1 MKLVFA
7 THNQHKVEEVQK
19 MLPDFEIV
27 SLTDIGFHDE
37 IEETGKTFEENATI
51 KAETIYKA
59 TGLNVFSDDSGITI
73 EALSGAPGIYSARY
87 AGTGND
93 RDNIDKVLLNME
105 GETNRKA
112 AFVCVIC
119 LYING
124 EKKIF
129 EGIVNGEVLHQIEGE
144 NGFGYDPIFKPE
156 GYDLN
161 FAQMPLSEKNKIS
174 HRALAVRRLKK
185 YLLNFL

>member
-19 MLPDFEIV
+19 MLPDFEIL

-37 IEETGKTFEENATI
+37 IEETGKTFEENACI
-51 KAETIYKA
+51 KAETIRKA

-73 EALSGAPGIYSARY
+73 EALGGAPGIYSARY

-93 RDNIDKVLLNME
+93 KDNVDKVLSQMQ

-119 LYING
+119 LLINN

-129 EGIVNGEVLHQIEGE
+129 KGIVNGEVLHQIQGE

-156 GYDLN
+156 NQN
-161 FAQMPLSEKNKIS
+161 FSMAQISPEEKNKIS
-174 HRALAVRRLKK
+174 HRAIAIGELKN
-185 YLLNFL
+185 YLLNLF

>member
-27 SLTDIGFHDE
+27 SLTDIGFFDE
-37 IEETGKTFEENATI
+37 IAETGKTFEENAII

-59 TGLNVFSDDSGITI
+59 TGLNVFSDDSGLVV
-73 EALSGAPGIYSARY
+73 EALNGAPGIYSARY
-87 AGTGND
+87 AGTGKD
-93 RDNIDKVLLNME
+93 LDNINKVLNNLKE
-105 GETNRKA
+105 IPNRNA

-119 LYING
+119 LYFNG

-129 EGIVNGEVLHQIEGE
+129 EGRVEGEILKELEGE

-156 GYDLN
+156 N
-161 FAQMPLSEKNKIS
+161 QNFSFAQLSPDIKNKIS
-174 HRALAVRRLKK
+174 HRAVAIKKLKK
-185 YLLNFL
+185 YLLKAI